1 MTASLSR
8 SPTLSRSRTASPL
21 ALLVAL
27 LVAAAAAAPS
37 EAAAQA
43 INIPF
48 ISSFG
53 CSIVQWM
60 RGPLA
65 ILVFILVVIV
75 TLVVGMISRMDWGRI
90 IAVVVIFGVLVSLPS
105 ILTSSSYIT
114 NLSGMDACLQ

>member
-1 MTASLSR
+1 MTTSAPLCIHHHPGSR
-8 SPTLSRSRTASPL
+8 WPATLGLLLL
-21 ALLVAL
+21 ALAAVFPADAL
-27 LVAAAAAAPS
+27 
-37 EAAAQA
+37 AQA
-43 INIPF
+43 INVPF
-48 ISSFG
+48 VSSFG

-105 ILTSSSYIT
+105 ILSSSSYIS
-114 NLSGMDACLQ
+114 NLSGMSACLQ

>member
-1 MTASLSR
+1 MASLAC
-8 SPTLSRSRTASPL
+8 TL
-21 ALLVAL
+21 ALLLPAESL
-27 LVAAAAAAPS
+27 
-37 EAAAQA
+37 AQA
-43 INIPF
+43 INVPF
-48 ISSFG
+48 VSSFG

-105 ILTSSSYIT
+105 ILASSSYISG
-114 NLSGMDACLQ
+114 LSGMNACLQ